1 MFSFYSNSQA
11 ESAPSTGRDTSAPAQ
26 FFAGW
31 FDIIV
36 QEDERNYILDCYTE
50 NTELTDVLYDAMEA
64 YIAGDKSEGDAK
76 MSDTKPL
83 FKTAF
88 ADCGELKDQMDAWS
102 KKFDD
107 LTKRDDWAIISQL
120 IYEEN
125 KDVIDRDM
133 DLELREWKQ
142 GVYFN
147 SGMFAG
153 QLIKVFLDNYQGKSN
168 DAEQPEAYMYLL
180 PF

>member
-1 MFSFYSNSQA
+1 
-11 ESAPSTGRDTSAPAQ
+11 
-26 FFAGW
+26 
-31 FDIIV
+31 
-36 QEDERNYILDCYTE
+36 
-50 NTELTDVLYDAMEA
+50 
-64 YIAGDKSEGDAK
+64 
-76 MSDTKPL
+76 MSDAKPL
-83 FKTAF
+83 FNAAF
-88 ADCGELKDQMDAWS
+88 ADCGQLKDQMDAWS

-107 LTKRDDWAIISQL
+107 LTKRDDWVIISQL

-153 QLIKVFLDNYQGKSN
+153 QLIKVFLDNAPTGKSN
-168 DAEQPEAYMYLL
+168 DA
-180 PF
+180 

>member
-1 MFSFYSNSQA
+1 M
-11 ESAPSTGRDTSAPAQ
+11 TS
-26 FFAGW
+26 
-31 FDIIV
+31 
-36 QEDERNYILDCYTE
+36 EDKT
-50 NTELTDVLYDAMEA
+50 TELLQCYKPSDALTNTLYDAMEA

-88 ADCGELKDQMDAWS
+88 ADCGELKDQMDALS

-153 QLIKVFLDNYQGKSN
+153 QLIKVFLDNYPGKSN

>member
-64 YIAGDKSEGDAK
+64 YVASDYKTGDKHMGRLNTLFNAAMKNCDKVMKK
-76 MSDTKPL
+76 M
-83 FKTAF
+83 
-88 ADCGELKDQMDAWS
+88 
-102 KKFDD
+102 
-107 LTKRDDWAIISQL
+107 
-120 IYEEN
+120 
-125 KDVIDRDM
+125 DV
-133 DLELREWKQ
+133 
-142 GVYFN
+142 V
-147 SGMFAG
+147 S
-153 QLIKVFLDNYQGKSN
+153 
-168 DAEQPEAYMYLL
+168 
-180 PF
+180 